1 MLRQVEEEDVD
12 DPDEDYEDVGDAGG
26 DEDNSEDE
34 DYKAPDSGS
43 LILLNEEEQMRGRG
57 VRCHVTQIYR
67 FGPYPR
73 EL

>member
-12 DPDEDYEDVGDAGG
+12 DPDEDYVGDAGG

-43 LILLNEEEQMRGRG
+43 LILLNEEEQMRGGG